1 MWISVEVE
9 EDGHDQAPGKYERIL
24 ENMGGRPGLLVRINP
39 DNPDR
44 KMFKRRVI
52 PTGPQKGQI
61 LWTSTDRFQ
70 EVIEEV
76 QKILDEVGP
85 EPMWHGTKEV
95 IVNF

>member
-1 MWISVEVE
+1 
-9 EDGHDQAPGKYERIL
+9 
-24 ENMGGRPGLLVRINP
+24 
-39 DNPDR
+39 
-44 KMFKRRVI
+44 MFKRRVI

-76 QKILDEVGP
+76 QKILEEVGP
-85 EPMWHGTKEV
+85 VGEPMWHGTKEV